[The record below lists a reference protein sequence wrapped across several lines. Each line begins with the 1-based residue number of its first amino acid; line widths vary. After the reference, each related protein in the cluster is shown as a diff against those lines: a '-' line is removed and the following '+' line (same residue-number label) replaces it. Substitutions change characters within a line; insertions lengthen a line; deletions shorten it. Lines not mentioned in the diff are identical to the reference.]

1 MSKWRLKAKEHLA
14 YPLGGQG
21 TKAAGRVICSMGRLD
36 DRPPSWV
43 VCAVVFTWEAAGLA
57 SAGPCSVAEQHR
69 QLGAG
74 ERCRTPHADSAL

>member
-1 MSKWRLKAKEHLA
+1 MSKWRLKAEEFAQEHLA

-43 VCAVVFTWEAAGLA
+43 VCAVVSTWEAAVWLA
-57 SAGPCSVAEQHR
+57 Q
-69 QLGAG
+69 
-74 ERCRTPHADSAL
+74 ALALWLSSIASWSW